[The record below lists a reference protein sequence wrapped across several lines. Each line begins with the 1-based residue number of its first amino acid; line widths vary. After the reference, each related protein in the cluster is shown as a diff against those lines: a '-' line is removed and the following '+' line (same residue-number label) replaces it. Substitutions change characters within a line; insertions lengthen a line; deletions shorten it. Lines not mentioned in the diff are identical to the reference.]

1 MFVTLLN
8 IRGKA
13 KRVLLKFLCIF
24 VLGGITW
31 LSSQAVASAYAVG
44 EIQVQTSTVDLYPY
58 SYPSVTLSQPTA
70 LHKGYYIYARGV
82 QWNGSYFYTDVLK
95 NGQWVTYNFGDVNL
109 YFGPGDNV
117 TAVRFRINGSSGY
130 CRIEYNIQ
138 WGMFTYDYY
147 ESSTMAANV
156 LSTKTSA
163 DNAYS
168 AASTAA
174 TYALNAYDAANAAKA
189 SADQAAANTT
199 YNGQSAAYWAYL
211 AAQGG
216 VDTTPPMIQ
225 KVGGQNGATC
235 TTTGTFYVVVQA
247 TDNRTGQLQA
257 RVQVDGGAWTGW
269 YNIPQSA
276 IPVTLSTIGAHTI
289 TVEVKD
295 VAGNTSQATMTAFRV

>member
-1 MFVTLLN
+1 MFVTLLA
-8 IRGKA
+8 IKDKVR
-13 KRVLLKFLCIF
+13 RVLLKFLCIP
-24 VLGGITW
+24 LLASIIW
-31 LSSQAVASAYAVG
+31 LSLEAVASAYAVA
-44 EIQVQTSTVDLYPY
+44 EIQVQSSTVDLYPY
-58 SYPSVTLSQPTA
+58 SYPSITLSQPTA
-70 LHKGYYIYARGV
+70 LHKGYYIYARAV
-82 QWNGSYFYTDVLK
+82 QWSGSYFYTDVLK
-95 NGQWVTYNFGDVNL
+95 NGQWVTYPGDINS
-109 YFGPGDNV
+109 YFSPGDNV

-130 CRIEYNIQ
+130 CRIEYNVQ

-174 TYALNAYDAANAAKA
+174 SYAQNAYNAANAAKA

-216 VDTTPPMIQ
+216 ADTTPPTIQ

-247 TDNRTGQLQA
+247 TDNKTGQLQA
-257 RVQVDGGAWTGW
+257 RAQVDGGAWTGW

-276 IPVTLSTIGAHTI
+276 IPVTLPSVGAHTI

-295 VAGNTSQATMTAFRV
+295 AVGNTSQATMTAFRV